1 MRKLLLLFS
10 LSLFIMVIAGCAD
23 CNKES
28 DYDLVGVTLNDFT
41 ARAGIKSTTMGGAC
55 GDNVTMPEGC
65 TASTN
70 NANRYGLKQGFVI
83 QCDTKLFDLQ
93 QTIRALF
100 PMEAYKED
108 KFEDCNDYYVYDFI
122 AATHRS
128 PTPYEIKSI
137 NIDSTNKNL
146 WNVDV
151 NGICYQWD
159 VSNTAYSMQ

>member
-41 ARAGIKSTTMGGAC
+41 ARAGIKSEKNATAC
-55 GDNVTMPEGC
+55 DNNTNAEGC
-65 TASTN
+65 SASLN
-70 NANRYGLKQGFVI
+70 NVSRYGVNQGFVVH
-83 QCDTKLFDLQ
+83 CNDNKSFDLQ

-122 AATHRS
+122 AATHRN
-128 PTPYEIKSI
+128 PTPYAIQSI
-137 NIDSTNKNL
+137 SVNSTNKNL
-146 WNVDV
+146 WNVKI
-151 NGICYQWD
+151 NGTCYQWD
-159 VSNTAYSMQ
+159 VSDTAYSMQ